1 MKLTITHL
9 CRIIKE
15 ELSAVKKGS
24 KLKEAI
30 DPVRLEIAV
39 KDTMTKYMQAM
50 LIENPGENLVDIMTS
65 LAEGVYEDVMS
76 HEHEDG
82 SASTPVRY
90 GNRSNR

>member
-30 DPVRLEIAV
+30 DPVKLEIAV
-39 KDTMTKYMQAM
+39 KDAIAKYMQAILM
-50 LIENPGENLVDIMTS
+50 ENPDENLIDTMTS
-65 LAEGVYEDVMS
+65 LAAGVYEDVMS